1 MKQYDVYP
9 FIYITTIN
17 VTKPHIER
25 IVMPNQMVTQ
35 SVLLLVTDS
44 ILKQNFVSNM
54 TEFLLKM

>member
-44 ILKQNFVSNM
+44 ILKQNFVS
-54 TEFLLKM
+54 